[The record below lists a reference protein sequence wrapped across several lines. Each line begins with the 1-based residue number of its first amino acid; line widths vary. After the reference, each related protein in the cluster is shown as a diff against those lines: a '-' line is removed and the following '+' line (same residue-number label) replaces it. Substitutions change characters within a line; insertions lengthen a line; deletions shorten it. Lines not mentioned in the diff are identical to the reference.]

1 MNLSQTLES
10 NSKKYSQRPAIIFK
24 NEPISFRQLTENSF
38 RLASSLINLGIK
50 KGDKVAIYLSNCPEY
65 IYAYLATWCIGA
77 TAVPLDFM
85 LTSDEIVSCLSHS
98 QSKLL
103 IARLKPGISLEEIK
117 RKVPTLKHISTLKE
131 KEGFLP
137 LKNLLEKR
145 GGQVPSADI
154 PDKDYASIF
163 YTSGS
168 TGKPKGVLCNY
179 AQIGAPH
186 QAMVHFTGLNDKDI
200 TLCGALPFSHL
211 GGLVFIQ
218 SILFLGTTMVLMD
231 RFIPS
236 EFLNNIQKFKVTNFW
251 LVPSMYYAI
260 LHLKEFETF
269 DLSSLKWIVV
279 FGAPSSVEQLRR
291 FHQFCP
297 NAKFINGWGMT
308 ETQGPSI
315 TNSHRPEKLSSI
327 GISVPWI
334 EVKVFDQDDKEL
346 IPGQIGE
353 IVVRSWVVTD
363 GYYKDPEL
371 TTEVKRNGWFH
382 TGDLGRFDAE
392 GDLYIMGRKR
402 EMIKVAGEI
411 VFEPEVESAIH
422 KHPEVAEV
430 AVIGVPDELRG
441 EVPRALVALKKDSKL
456 TEEGLRYFCKEH
468 LAHFKIPHYFEF
480 RDSLPKNRSGK
491 VDKESLRD
499 SKVNK

>member
-1 MNLSQTLES
+1 MDISRILES
-10 NSKKYSQRPAIIFK
+10 NSRKYADQPAIIFK
-24 NEPISFRQLTENSF
+24 GQPISFRQLTRSSF
-38 RLASSLINLGIK
+38 RLASSLLDLGIK
-50 KGDKVAIYLSNCPEY
+50 KGDKVETYLPNCPEY
-65 IYAYLATWCIGA
+65 VYAYLALWCIGA

-85 LTSDEIVSCLSHS
+85 LTINELTSCLGHS
-98 QSKLL
+98 ESKLL
-103 IARLKPGISLEEIK
+103 IARSKPNLSLEQIREKIPSLKDIVTLDK
-117 RKVPTLKHISTLKE
+117 R
-131 KEGFLP
+131 EGFLFFSQ
-137 LKNLLEKR
+137 LLDKGTE
-145 GGQVPSADI
+145 QIPYSDI

-163 YTSGS
+163 YTSGT
-168 TGKPKGVLCNY
+168 TGRPKGVICNY

-186 QAMVHFTGLNDKDI
+186 LAMFHFTGLNDKDI

-218 SILFLGTTMVLMD
+218 SCIFLGTPMVLMD
-231 RFIPS
+231 RFIPL

-269 DLSSLKWIVV
+269 DLSSLRWIVV

-291 FHQFCP
+291 FHRFCP
-297 NAKFINGWGMT
+297 KATFINGWGMT
-308 ETQGPSI
+308 ETQGPAI
-315 TNSHRPEKLSSI
+315 TNSYRPEKLGSI
-327 GISVPWI
+327 GIPVPWI
-334 EVKVFDQDDKEL
+334 EVKVFNQDDKEL
-346 IPGQIGE
+346 APGQVGE
-353 IVVRSWVVTD
+353 IAVRSWVVTE
-363 GYYKDPEL
+363 GYYRDPNL
-371 TTEVKRNGWFH
+371 TAQVKRNGWFY
-382 TGDLGRFDAE
+382 TGDLGKFDDQ

-430 AVIGVPDELRG
+430 AVVGVPDELRG
-441 EVPRALVALKKDSKL
+441 EVPKAFVTLKKASKL
-456 TEEGLRYFCKEH
+456 SEEQLRYFCKGH

-491 VDKESLRD
+491 IDKERLREIA
-499 SKVNK
+499 N